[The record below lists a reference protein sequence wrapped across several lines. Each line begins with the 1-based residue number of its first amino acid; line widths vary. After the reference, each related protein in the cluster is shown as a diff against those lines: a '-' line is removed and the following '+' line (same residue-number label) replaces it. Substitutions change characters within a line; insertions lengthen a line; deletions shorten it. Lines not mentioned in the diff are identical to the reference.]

1 MEFVEVFVRKY
12 PKRKHTAEDVL
23 TVNVLDD
30 RLLCF
35 QLLADFI
42 PCPRV
47 PEFFVWVS
55 IGGFPR
61 QVPRTHT

>member
-1 MEFVEVFVRKY
+1 MKFVEVFVRKY

-47 PEFFVWVS
+47 PEFFV
-55 IGGFPR
+55 
-61 QVPRTHT
+61 